1 MQREPSRISSGRRL
15 KTKKKSD
22 KFKPLD
28 KKTMALIVND
38 LMTKGKSDTKPKNK
52 KEKKGKT
59 I

>member
-22 KFKPLD
+22 KFKPLN

-52 KEKKGKT
+52 KEKK
-59 I
+59 

>member
-38 LMTKGKSDTKPKNK
+38 LMTKGKSDAKIKIFNNLILSIP
-52 KEKKGKT
+52 
-59 I
+59 

>member
-15 KTKKKSD
+15 KPKKKSD

-38 LMTKGKSDTKPKNK
+38 LMTKGKSDAKIKNK
-52 KEKKGKT
+52 KEKK
-59 I
+59 